1 MTELMKTVSE
11 RLAQRGFEVYHAGT
25 RAEAREKLL
34 SLITPGQS
42 VGIGGSVSIRELD
55 ILDALA
61 AQHSRVSWHWLADS
75 PEAGNAARESARMSD
90 VYLASANA
98 VTADGRIVNI
108 DGMGNRVAAMFQ
120 GPKTVILA
128 VGAQKL
134 VKGGLDEA
142 IGRIRRIACPAN
154 AKRLNLK
161 KPCGL
166 TGKCNPLDCNNDI
179 AMCRVI
185 TALEHPS
192 NGRRVIVLLC
202 DEEIGY

>member
-11 RLAQRGFEVYHAGT
+11 RLTQRGFEVFHAHT
-25 RAEAREKLL
+25 RSEAHDTLL
-34 SLITPGQS
+34 SLIAPGQS

-55 ILDALA
+55 ILDALT
-61 AQHSRVSWHWLADS
+61 AQDSRVSWHWLADS
-75 PEAGNAARESARMSD
+75 PEAGNTAKENARTSD

-134 VKGGLDEA
+134 VSGGLDEA

-154 AKRLNLK
+154 AKRLGLQT
-161 KPCGL
+161 PCGL
-166 TGKCNPLDCNNDI
+166 AGKCNPLACNNDI

-185 TALEHPS
+185 TVLEHPS